1 LVTGIGGATDQIA
14 IQYRF
19 SSIPNISFEY
29 APYGKHI
36 EKLDW
41 LQKRL
46 LALIPSDVWLFNH
59 HQDSVAVAAVQP
71 DAGYRL
77 HFYHHGDHHLCL
89 GVHLQ
94 YADHVDIHP
103 MGYHYCRDELNIKD
117 NRYLP
122 MTVKDM
128 GDRPKSLQ
136 FKSGSNLVTCTAA
149 GFNKVEVPYF
159 IQYVNVIPELLHASG
174 GKHIHIG
181 RLTPLALMRIRSGMR
196 KLGLHDSAF
205 VYIPFVTSVWKALH
219 EYQVDLYITSF
230 PYGGARTLIEVMG
243 AGIPIAIHSH
253 CTSRLLGTFDMA
265 YEGALVWRNP
275 KELYDFVQSIDTA
288 TLKILSKLARR
299 RYLDFHNEDVLKKA
313 LAEHA
318 EPLQAPPLYEGYA
331 SDDLQ
336 HALDISNQVSC
347 IGAIRRFLYR
357 TYRQWKSSRA

>member
-1 LVTGIGGATDQIA
+1 
-14 IQYRF
+14 
-19 SSIPNISFEY
+19 
-29 APYGKHI
+29 
-36 EKLDW
+36 
-41 LQKRL
+41 
-46 LALIPSDVWLFNH
+46 
-59 HQDSVAVAAVQP
+59 
-71 DAGYRL
+71 
-77 HFYHHGDHHLCL
+77 
-89 GVHLQ
+89 
-94 YADHVDIHP
+94 
-103 MGYHYCRDELNIKD
+103 MGYHYCRNGLNIKD

-128 GDRPKSLQ
+128 GCRPEALQ
-136 FKSGSNLVTCTAA
+136 FLNGERLVTCTAA
-149 GFNKVEVPYF
+149 GFNKIEVPYF

-181 RLTPLALMRIRSGMR
+181 RLSPLALRRIRSGMR

-205 VYIPFVTSVWKALH
+205 EYIPFVASVWKALH
-219 EYQVDLYITSF
+219 EHQVDLYITSF
-230 PYGGARTLIEVMG
+230 PYGGARTLIEAMG

-275 KELYDFVQSIDTA
+275 KELFDFVQSIDTA
-288 TLKILSKLARR
+288 TLENLGKLARS

-313 LAEHA
+313 LAEQA

-331 SDDLQ
+331 PDELQ

-347 IGAIRRFLYR
+347 IGTIRRFLYR